1 MVVTLV
7 MATIVVSVR
16 APACRRHRQRLLP
29 TENGRLRG
37 RHDRLNRHAYWH
49 ARDDDDDEEEE
60 KEEEEE
66 EEEEEAPWYGDEG
79 LATAMAGARLIGI
92 GGQQTAQ
99 HGAAAADH
107 DDAARVE
114 MGE

>member
-1 MVVTLV
+1 
-7 MATIVVSVR
+7 
-16 APACRRHRQRLLP
+16 
-29 TENGRLRG
+29 
-37 RHDRLNRHAYWH
+37 LNRHAYWH
-49 ARDDDDDEEEE
+49 ARDDDDDDDD
-60 KEEEEE
+60 

-79 LATAMAGARLIGI
+79 LATAMAGARLIDI

-99 HGAAAADH
+99 HGAAAVDH